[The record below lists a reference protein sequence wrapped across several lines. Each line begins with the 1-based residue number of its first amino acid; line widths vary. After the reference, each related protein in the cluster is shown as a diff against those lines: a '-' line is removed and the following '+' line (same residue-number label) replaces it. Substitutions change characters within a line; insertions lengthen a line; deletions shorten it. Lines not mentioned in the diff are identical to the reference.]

1 MSQADPATEI
11 ATAPPAIQARNL
23 WKKYRI
29 YPTAAS
35 MLIEALTGRPRH
47 QEVWAVKDVNFGV
60 NRGEV
65 VGLIG
70 RNGAGKST
78 LLKIITGV
86 AGHDTGDIRI
96 SGRVSAILE
105 LGAGFN
111 PEYSGLDNVRYGALC
126 QGMTPGEVEQ
136 SLEGIVE
143 FAELRD
149 VIDRPFKTYSSGMKS
164 RLLFS
169 TAIAVDSEIL
179 IIDEALSAGDMLFQ
193 EKCFRRMREIAASGR
208 TVFFVTHSLGQIYEL
223 CTRAMLMHRGEI
235 IADGEPRHV
244 GYEYERLLIQERV
257 EEMTSSTP
265 GRTLYEIGN
274 STARPDGKAHIE
286 RIECLNAQGD
296 LVSQLFYGEP
306 YVIRVRVKVHDDL
319 PRLAVGLRIDTIAGT
334 AITSAGTSLSG
345 LEISGK
351 AGDKIDVRFHFVSQF
366 SSTSVILNGGVSELV
381 GSSFVQI
388 HVVRAAQE
396 LVCMGSGRSG
406 GYFDLDA
413 RIEFDLRDGE
423 HEHDEKTKARFVRNE
438 RPLE

>member
-193 EKCFRRMREIAASGR
+193 EKCFRRMKEIAASGR

-274 STARPDGKAHIE
+274 STARPDGKGYVE
-286 RIECLNAQGD
+286 KIECLDAVGNI
-296 LVSQLFYGEP
+296 VSQLFYGEP
-306 YVIRVRVKVHDDL
+306 YLVRITIKFLESV
-319 PRLAVGLRIDTIAGT
+319 PRYAVGLRFDTPMGT
-334 AITSAGTSLSG
+334 SVTSAGTSLSG
-345 LEISGK
+345 LELSAQ
-351 AGDKIDVRFHFVSQF
+351 AGDVVDVHFKFVSRF
-366 SSTSVILNGGVSELV
+366 SSTSLILNGGISELI
-381 GSSFVQI
+381 GSSFLQL
-388 HVVRAAQE
+388 HLVRATHE
-396 LVCMGSGRSG
+396 LVCRGSGRSG
-406 GYFDLDA
+406 GFFDLDTE
-413 RIEFDLRDGE
+413 IEVSQR
-423 HEHDEKTKARFVRNE
+423 HTVSAN
-438 RPLE
+438 

>member
-1 MSQADPATEI
+1 VSQAVPATEI
-11 ATAPPAIQARNL
+11 AMAPPAIRARNL

-35 MLIEALTGRPRH
+35 MILEALTGRLRH
-47 QEVWAVKDVNFGV
+47 QAVWAVKNVNFDV
-60 NRGEV
+60 HRGEV

-86 AGHDTGDIRI
+86 AGHDIGEIDI

-126 QGMTPGEVEQ
+126 QGMTEREVEDN
-136 SLEGIVE
+136 LAGIIE
-143 FAELRD
+143 FSELRD
-149 VIDRPFKTYSSGMKS
+149 VIDRPFKTYSSGMKA

-193 EKCFRRMREIAASGR
+193 EKCFRRMKEIAASGR

-223 CTRAMLMHRGEI
+223 CARAMLMHQGEI
-235 IADGEPRHV
+235 IADGEPRKV

-257 EEMTSSTP
+257 QEMTLSAP
-265 GRTLYEIGN
+265 RAALYTVGDAKEH
-274 STARPDGKAHIE
+274 PDGKAYVQK
-286 RIECLNAQGD
+286 IECFD
-296 LVSQLFYGEP
+296 SEEEIVTQLFYGEA
-306 YVIRVRVKVHDDL
+306 YRVRVTVRFL
-319 PRLAVGLRIDTIAGT
+319 EPVPRFAVGIRFDTPMGT
-334 AITSAGTSLSG
+334 SVTSAGTSLSG
-345 LEISGK
+345 LELTAE
-351 AGDKIDVRFHFVSQF
+351 AGDVVDIDFGFVSRF
-366 SSTSVILNGGVSELV
+366 SSTSLILNGGVSELI

-388 HVVRAAQE
+388 HLVRASQE
-396 LVCMGSGRSG
+396 LACRGSGHSG
-406 GYFDLDA
+406 GFFDLEPTIDVDRRRA
-413 RIEFDLRDGE
+413 TNDGQS
-423 HEHDEKTKARFVRNE
+423 TLPASRTTV
-438 RPLE
+438 